1 MMEYP
6 NYYAVIPADVRYCP
20 NLTASQKLFYGEI
33 SCLTLKTG
41 ECWASNKYFAD
52 LYGVDEATVSRWLKA
67 LVKEGF
73 IEASYNENTRIIK
86 VRPLDINVKTPLQKD
101 QGGMTK
107 KSNIRIQNKKTNKK
121 NIYTYG
127 EYSNV
132 RLSDDE
138 RSKLDE
144 QYGPELT
151 QRAIDW
157 FDAYIEEKGYK
168 CKSHYLAMKRWV
180 FDAIKD
186 KPKHRE
192 EPESYEMDLS
202 RYE

>member
-6 NYYAVIPADVRYCP
+6 NYYAVIPADVRYSP
-20 NLTASQKLFYGEI
+20 NLTASQKLFYGEV

-73 IEASYNENTRIIK
+73 VDAVYNENTRIIK
-86 VRPLDINVKTPLQKD
+86 VRPLDIKINTPLQKS
-101 QGGMTK
+101 QEGMTK
-107 KSNIRIQNKKTNKK
+107 KSNIRIQNKKTNK